1 MTVLMWVLN
10 LDFAASAGESTAP
23 TPVLSRQSG
32 TFLVIGTGCWAMP
45 IVAAVL
51 ALLGVR

>member
-1 MTVLMWVLN
+1 MGLWLMN
-10 LDFAASAGESTAP
+10 LDLAGSDGESTAP
-23 TPVLSRQSG
+23 TPGLSRQSG
-32 TFLVIGTGCWAMP
+32 TSLVIGTGCWAMP